1 MKRMLAV
8 AMSMFIVILNV
19 CGCGSTGISIS
30 EQGKE
35 TESSVGVTS
44 EESINDTMSF
54 ALNTTVSTDRV
65 DFTLE
70 KAEFTIACS
79 NTVDDNYLLPKE
91 YDAANDNSNP
101 HVASVGKTLVAL
113 TFTITNRDRTSLK
126 VSDSSG
132 WHLDWK
138 VFYKGNEWRLKRQG
152 VDSYGID
159 LHYAAIQEN
168 DGSWKQ
174 SDTDNK
180 ILQPGQSITV
190 RTYGVLDMEPDDLSD
205 DFVLA
210 VNLPSSSAY
219 QMFDYQVK

>member
-1 MKRMLAV
+1 MKRMLVV
-8 AMSMFIVILNV
+8 ATAMLIGIITM
-19 CGCGSTGISIS
+19 CGCGSTEISLTN
-30 EQGKE
+30 QGQK
-35 TESSVGVTS
+35 TESSVGDTGEDS
-44 EESINDTMSF
+44 NNDTMAV
-54 ALNTTVSTDRV
+54 ALNTTVTTDRV

-70 KAEFTIACS
+70 KAQFTIACS

-113 TFTITNRDRTSLK
+113 TFTITNRDRTSLN
-126 VSDSSG
+126 VPDSSG

-138 VFYKGNEWRLKRQG
+138 VLYKGNEWRLKRQG
-152 VDSYGID
+152 TDSYGID
-159 LHYAAIQEN
+159 FHYASVQEN
-168 DGSWKQ
+168 DGSWKR

-205 DFVLA
+205 DFVLT
-210 VNLPSSSAY
+210 VNLPSSSGY